1 MLPHKMQIIKVD
13 MPHSLF
19 KLTQKILGV
28 PHLINKQ
35 SFNSITSY
43 LNSRN
48 VQGMKLVPAP
58 MTEEDMPEE
67 TPDDLDDINSVGI
80 INICGPLTNK
90 PTGWEMMCGGCSYES
105 IMEQCEELIEEGASC
120 IVMVI
125 DSGGGEAYGCFSA
138 GDNIRKQCD
147 DAGIPLYAYI
157 DGCSASAAY
166 GLTCVA
172 DEVIANPYS
181 DVGSIGVLVS
191 LVDTSKQDEMN
202 GVKYVYVTA
211 GKEKIP
217 YAEDGS
223 FRPEFIN
230 DLQYKVDFLYEAFC
244 DHVSNYTGLSVEDIK
259 NTEAKTFIASD
270 ALKLGLINQIMTNEE
285 FVDYILSKQGASN
298 A

>member
-1 MLPHKMQIIKVD
+1 MA
-13 MPHSLF
+13 HSLF

-48 VQGMKLVPAP
+48 VQGMKLIPSP
-58 MTEEDMPEE
+58 MSDDEANEPEE
-67 TPDDLDDINSVGI
+67 PDDLDDINGVGI
-80 INICGPLTNK
+80 INISGPLTNK
-90 PTGWEMMCGGCSYES
+90 ETGWESICGGCSYES
-105 IMEQCEELIEEGASC
+105 IMEQCEELIEDGATC
-120 IVMVI
+120 IVMVM
-125 DSGGGEAYGCFSA
+125 DSGGGEAYGVFNA
-138 GDNIRKQCD
+138 ADNIRAQCD

-157 DGCSASAAY
+157 DGCSASACFA
-166 GLTCVA
+166 LAVVA
-172 DEVIANPYS
+172 DEVICNPYA
-181 DVGSIGVLVS
+181 DVGSIGVLVCLEDS
-191 LVDTSKQDEMN
+191 SEQDKMN
-202 GVKYVYVTA
+202 GIKYVYVTA

-223 FRPEFIN
+223 FRPEFID

-244 DHVSNYTGLSVEDIK
+244 DHVASYTGLSVEDVK
-259 NTEAKTFIASD
+259 NTEAKTFIAQD
-270 ALKLGLINQIMTNEE
+270 ALKLGLINKIMTNEE